1 MIALV
6 LGWLAPIWARLGATI
21 LKWGAIA
28 LLVLGAIFYV
38 RHSGK
43 VAERAENM
51 AQALR
56 ASAGRKALER
66 EIESLPDADLDDQL
80 RAPNQRKVRRS
91 F

>member
-1 MIALV
+1 MIALA
-6 LGWLAPIWARLGATI
+6 LGWLAPIWARFGAAVM
-21 LKWGAIA
+21 KWAAIA
-28 LLVLGAIFYV
+28 ILVLGAIFYV

-66 EIESLPDADLDDQL
+66 EIGALPDADLDDQL
-80 RAPNQRKVRRS
+80 KHPSQRRKRA

>member
-1 MIALV
+1 MIALL
-6 LGWLAPIWARLGATI
+6 LGWLAPIWARFGAAV
-21 LKWGAIA
+21 LKWASVVILVVGAI
-28 LLVLGAIFYV
+28 LYV

-43 VAERAENM
+43 VAERAEQA

-66 EIESLPDADLDDQL
+66 EIESMPDADLDDQL
-80 RAPNQRKVRRS
+80 RHPSQRRKRS